1 MNNQLMISGVAD
13 LFKVTKHTL
22 KQWEN
27 QFAEFLEIPR
37 DENNSRTYTDRDLEI
52 LYLITNMKASNTD
65 DEAIS
70 LALEQHLIELEEQ
83 KAIDEMEEL
92 ESDEAVEEDEFE
104 EEELQPDIEPE
115 IKAEEPIV
123 YTTYEDQSEIKESLS
138 KIVSFVESEE
148 VKQLL
153 KMDKTVKR
161 MEKDIVHQIHEIV
174 HEEIATA
181 SDAHASMN
189 QLELN
194 AIGKKIDDLTDAS
207 VDEREYYQQEVEKER
222 KVAEAHMSEREERL
236 MAIVQNRF
244 RSEES
249 PVKRNE
255 QTESK
260 WGVGKIKHMLGFVR

>member
-1 MNNQLMISGVAD
+1 MISGVAD

-27 QFAEFLEIPR
+27 QFSAFLEIPR

-65 DEAIS
+65 DDAIS
-70 LALEQHLIELEEQ
+70 LALEQHIIELQEQ
-83 KAIDEMEEL
+83 KAIDEFNQAAEL
-92 ESDEAVEEDEFE
+92 KRQEIEREKELQAQVEEVEKVE
-104 EEELQPDIEPE
+104 ESV
-115 IKAEEPIV
+115 V
-123 YTTYEDQSEIKESLS
+123 YSTYEDQEEIKESLS

-153 KMDKTVKR
+153 KMDKTVKK

-194 AIGKKIDDLTDAS
+194 AIGKKIDDLTDVSAE
-207 VDEREYYQQEVEKER
+207 ERAFYQEEVEKER
-222 KVAEAHMSEREERL
+222 KVAAAHMSEREERL

-244 RSEES
+244 RNEETQ
-249 PVKRNE
+249 VKRNE
-255 QTESK
+255 ADSK
-260 WGVGKIKHMLGFVR
+260 WGVGKIKHILGFVR

>member
-1 MNNQLMISGVAD
+1 MISGVAD

-27 QFAEFLEIPR
+27 QFSSFLEIPR

-83 KAIDEMEEL
+83 KAIDEMEL
-92 ESDEAVEEDEFE
+92 KNDEAVEEAEFE
-104 EEELQPDIEPE
+104 EEEFEIIQEVE
-115 IKAEEPIV
+115 IKAEEAIV
-123 YTTYEDQSEIKESLS
+123 YPASENQDEIKESLS
-138 KIVSFVESEE
+138 KIVSFVESDE

-207 VDEREYYQQEVEKER
+207 VDEREFYQQEVEKER
-222 KVAEAHMSEREERL
+222 KVAETHMSAREERL

-244 RSEES
+244 RGEES
-249 PVKRNE
+249 TVKGNE
-255 QTESK
+255 QNESK
-260 WGVGKIKHMLGFVR
+260 WSVGKIKHMLGFVR

>member
-1 MNNQLMISGVAD
+1 MISGVAD

-27 QFAEFLEIPR
+27 HFSEFLEIPR

-83 KAIDEMEEL
+83 KAIDEIQLKAE
-92 ESDEAVEEDEFE
+92 EAVEEAEYEEDEIE
-104 EEELQPDIEPE
+104 AEIISEPE
-115 IKAEEPIV
+115 IRAEEPIV
-123 YTTYEDQSEIKESLS
+123 HTTYEDQSEIKESLS

-207 VDEREYYQQEVEKER
+207 VDEREFYQQEVEKER

-255 QTESK
+255 QNDSK